1 MSIVS
6 ATAIQKF
13 NKTDFK
19 TLFIPIPPLKE
30 QERIVNY
37 IEDIFGYIDLI
48 EQNQADYT
56 LLTESLKKAILQ
68 SAIQGTLVEQDVNDE
83 SASVLLERIRAEKKA
98 QLGKKYVES
107 YIFKGDD
114 NRYYEHINEKSVDIS
129 ENIPFELPRN
139 WCWARWGDISE
150 SIQYGYNAPAKEN
163 GRIKMVRISD
173 IQNGKVVWD
182 SVPYCDIDEEDIK
195 NYTLKGIVINFP
207 LNT

>member
-114 NRYYEHINEKSVDIS
+114 NRYYEKIGTEKQDIS
-129 ENIPFELPRN
+129 EEIPFDIPQSWVWVKVGNLFRHN
-139 WCWARWGDISE
+139 TGKALNASDTKGVLKQYITTSNLYWG
-150 SIQYGYNAPAKEN
+150 
-163 GRIKMVRISD
+163 R
-173 IQNGKVVWD
+173 
-182 SVPYCDIDEEDIK
+182 
-195 NYTLKGIVINFP
+195 
-207 LNT
+207 